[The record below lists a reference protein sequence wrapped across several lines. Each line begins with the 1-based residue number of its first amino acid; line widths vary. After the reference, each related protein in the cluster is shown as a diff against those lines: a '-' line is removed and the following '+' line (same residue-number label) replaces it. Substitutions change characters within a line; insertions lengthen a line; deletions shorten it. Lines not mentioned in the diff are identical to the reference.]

1 MCYNLSM
8 CKLTISAY
16 QLMQSF
22 PDGDTARVYLEQLC
36 WQGTPTCPFC
46 KASERQYKEKRDG
59 KDGYY
64 RCNTCNKVYTV
75 RTGTIFE
82 RSHVPLNKWLFAI
95 YLIVTARKGISS
107 MQLSKEIGVTQ
118 TTAWFMLQRIR
129 EACMDDNLNNEFLF
143 GTIEADEVYLG
154 GKEKNKH
161 TSKKQDV
168 GGGTGGKA
176 VVLGMRSR
184 NGQVRATSIPN
195 NGKVIRD
202 VIRETVCINSVLC
215 TDEHPSYVGM
225 PEYMHKSVNHSAK
238 QFVDGMAYTNG
249 IESVWA
255 VLKRAFYGV
264 YHAFSRKHL
273 QRYLNEVV
281 FRLNSGN
288 VKIHTLDRIDAFLG
302 MCLGKRLTYATL
314 VA

>member
-1 MCYNLSM
+1 M
-8 CKLTISAY
+8 CKSTISAY
-16 QLMQSF
+16 QLMQGF
-22 PDGDTARVYLEQLC
+22 PDGDTARRYLEQSR
-36 WQGTPTCPFC
+36 WQGRPACPSC
-46 KASERQYKEKRDG
+46 GSSESQYAERRDG
-59 KDGYY
+59 RDGYY
-64 RCNTCNKVYTV
+64 RCRSCNRVYTV

-82 RSHVPLNKWLFAI
+82 RSHVPLHKWMFAI
-95 YLIVTARKGISS
+95 YQVVTARKGVSS

-129 EACMDDNLNNEFLF
+129 EACADDNMGFLF
-143 GTIEADEVYLG
+143 GTVEADEAYVG

-161 TSKKQDV
+161 ASKRLDV

-184 NGQVRATSIPN
+184 SGEVRAQAVPN

-202 VIRETVCINSVLC
+202 VVRDTVCVNSTLC
-215 TDEHPSYVGM
+215 TDEHPSYEGM
-225 PEYMHKSVNHSAK
+225 PEYRHRAVNHSAK
-238 QFVDGMAYTNG
+238 EFVNGMAHTNG

-255 VLKRAFYGV
+255 VLKRAFYGTF
-264 YHAFSRKHL
+264 HAFSRKHL

-288 VKIHTLDRIDAFLG
+288 VRVHTLDRIDAFLA
-302 MCLGKRLTYATL
+302 MCVGKRLTYAAL
-314 VA
+314 VGR